1 MKFSF
6 NISAYIRQI
15 EENSRILNFMSP
27 DPMSMENIPLTSHQ
41 VASDLSREG
50 PKKSLLS
57 WVSKTIPSNLGI
69 EVKDFG
75 TSWRDG
81 YAFMG
86 LINAIDENL
95 IDIDN
100 YRNASN
106 KSRLHTSF
114 NVAES
119 ELGIPKLLDPDD
131 VDLPKPDERSVMT
144 YVAQFLHKYPEP
156 KVHISPFT
164 IILFKL
170 YKNLFLLRLLPLI
183 ASNKFNKSCN
193 GCVNKSLNMME

>member
-1 MKFSF
+1 
-6 NISAYIRQI
+6 
-15 EENSRILNFMSP
+15 MSP
-27 DPMSMENIPLTSHQ
+27 DSISMESIPS
-41 VASDLSREG
+41 ASRQSEAAREG

-57 WVSKTIPSNLGI
+57 WVSKAIPSNLGI

-75 TSWRDG
+75 PSWRDG

-95 IDIDN
+95 IDMEQ

-114 NVAES
+114 NVAEN
-119 ELGIPKLLDPDD
+119 ELGIPRLLDPDD

-156 KVHISPFT
+156 KVS
-164 IILFKL
+164 
-170 YKNLFLLRLLPLI
+170 FLT
-183 ASNKFNKSCN
+183 FSC
-193 GCVNKSLNMME
+193 

>member
-1 MKFSF
+1 
-6 NISAYIRQI
+6 
-15 EENSRILNFMSP
+15 MSP
-27 DPMSMENIPLTSHQ
+27 EPMDMPSSSRQQALD
-41 VASDLSREG
+41 ASREG

-57 WVSKTIPSNLGI
+57 WVSKAIPSNLGI

-75 TSWRDG
+75 PSWRDG
-81 YAFMG
+81 MAFMG

-95 IDIDN
+95 IDIEH

-106 KSRLHTSF
+106 KSRLHQSF
-114 NVAES
+114 SVAEN

-156 KVHISPFT
+156 KVSFWKDLTSNIFQMLTSNF
-164 IILFKL
+164 IL
-170 YKNLFLLRLLPLI
+170 
-183 ASNKFNKSCN
+183 
-193 GCVNKSLNMME
+193 V